1 MIINLLAIIL
11 TSMTWMRAM
20 VVAVSQAEEAPAVG
34 RIAEEALEDRM
45 IPAVL
50 EVHIIREG
58 ADQAEEALEVLI
70 IREGADRA
78 EEAPAVHTM
87 AAVVA
92 TPVIHITQ
100 GTVEEIPGEVVATPV
115 ADRAAEEGVPADQAV
130 IAAPAAGLI
139 AEAVRAGRII
149 PVVTQAAEEIQAA
162 GAKRTAKKQTR
173 KKIINRGKKRRK
185 KRNG

>member
-1 MIINLLAIIL
+1 MEE
-11 TSMTWMRAM
+11 
-20 VVAVSQAEEAPAVG
+20 VVAVPEAPAVG
-34 RIAEEALEDRM
+34 RIAEEALEDRT
-45 IPAVL
+45 IPAADRVAAVLEVRTILAADRAAAVL

-58 ADQAEEALEVLI
+58 ADQAEEA
-70 IREGADRA
+70 
-78 EEAPAVHTM
+78 PAVHTM

-92 TPVIHITQ
+92 TPADHITQ

-130 IAAPAAGLI
+130 VAAPAVGLI
-139 AEAVRAGRII
+139 AEAVRARRII
-149 PVVTQAAEEIQAA
+149 PVATQAVEAIQAA

-173 KKIINRGKKRRK
+173 KKIINREKKRRK

>member
-1 MIINLLAIIL
+1 
-11 TSMTWMRAM
+11 MTWMRAM

-34 RIAEEALEDRM
+34 RIAEAALEDRM
-45 IPAVL
+45 IPAVPEAL
-50 EVHIIREG
+50 IIREG
-58 ADQAEEALEVLI
+58 ADQAEEAPE
-70 IREGADRA
+70 
-78 EEAPAVHTM
+78 VHTM

-130 IAAPAAGLI
+130 VAAPAVGLI
-139 AEAVRAGRII
+139 AEVVRASRII
-149 PVVTQAAEEIQAA
+149 PVATQAVEEIQAA

-173 KKIINRGKKRRK
+173 KKIINREKKRRK